1 MSIRKFFC
9 QELGNIQI
17 SWKLYFRSHDEDDDA
32 EMDLGGERTER
43 TERSTETD

>member
-1 MSIRKFFC
+1 MSLDWEIRIEISKKF
-9 QELGNIQI
+9 N
-17 SWKLYFRSHDEDDDA
+17 FRSHDEDDDA